1 MPEIVVEK
9 IVYPGK
15 SLGYLGGIA
24 CLTDEGLPG
33 ERVEVELLRERP
45 RLVEARTTGVLQPS
59 PRRRAPRCGH
69 YRACSPYQ
77 VADEELQSEIKRD
90 QLAEILAGEIADGPP
105 IGIVPSPRTWNY
117 RNRVRFH
124 VLWTPPNA
132 RTAYNLPGTRDE
144 FIPVEDCHL
153 LAPPLMELIASAL
166 RAFPGPA
173 PALRE
178 IEARVGADATAP
190 LLIFH
195 WSVPPGPKDLDP
207 VLTGLLAGPRPASVL
222 NICRKKGREEETLVW
237 GRDWIEENA
246 GAATFRI
253 GARSFFQVNPSILP
267 AVIAVMA
274 EALKTHRSRRLADL
288 YCGVGLFGLTMA
300 PLVETV
306 FAVES
311 DPQNVRLLTDNAARN
326 GAKGL
331 TVCDGPAE
339 KWIRWIIERGV
350 DAVIVD
356 PPRKGL
362 NPPLIEELNRH
373 PVPLVLYL
381 SCNPTTL
388 ARDLKMMRPNYRP
401 GLLKGFDFFPQT
413 PHIETLAILE
423 KR

>member
-15 SLGYLGGIA
+15 SLGRLEGVA

-33 ERVEVELLRERP
+33 ERVEVEPRKERP
-45 RLVEARTTGVLQPS
+45 RLVEAHTTRVLHRS
-59 PRRRAPRCGH
+59 PRRIEPRCGH

-77 VADEELQSEIKRD
+77 IMDEDLQREIKRD
-90 QLAEILAGEIADGPP
+90 QLGEILAGEAAGLPP
-105 IGIVPSPRTWNY
+105 ILITASPRSWNY
-117 RNRVRFH
+117 RRRARFH
-124 VLWTPPNA
+124 VLWTPRGA
-132 RTAYNLPGTRDE
+132 RPAYNVPGTRDE
-144 FIPVEDCHL
+144 FLPVDVCHL
-153 LAPPLMELIASAL
+153 LAPPLSDLIVSAL

-178 IEARVGADATAP
+178 IEARVGAEASSP

-207 VLTGLLAGPRPASVL
+207 VLSGLLAGSRPAGVVNVFS
-222 NICRKKGREEETLVW
+222 KKGRDEEVLVW
-237 GRDWIEENA
+237 GRDWIEEKA

-253 GARSFFQVNPSILP
+253 GARTFFQVNPSILP

-274 EALKTHRSRRLADL
+274 EALNTHRSRRLADL
-288 YCGVGLFGLTMA
+288 YCGLGLFGLALA
-300 PLVETV
+300 PLVDSV
-306 FAVES
+306 AAVES
-311 DPQNVRLLTDNAARN
+311 DPQNVRLLRENAVRQGAR
-326 GAKGL
+326 GV
-331 TVCDGPAE
+331 TVYDGRAQDWMG
-339 KWIRWIIERGV
+339 WILERGL
-350 DAVIVD
+350 DAAIVD

-362 NPPLIEELNRH
+362 DAALVKELAAR

-388 ARDLKMMRPNYRP
+388 ARDLKMMRPSYRP
-401 GLLKGFDFFPQT
+401 ILIQGFDFFPQT

-423 KR
+423 RK